1 MKTIDK
7 IKEKRTVSEEVKTR
21 LKEFNKIKRTILGA
35 LKEKP
40 KSIPQ
45 IAEET
50 KLPPDL
56 VTFHLMTL
64 MKYGSIETDEIDDM
78 DEYFFYKLTKTK

>member
-7 IKEKRTVSEEVKTR
+7 IKEKRTVSKEVTTR
-21 LKEFNKIKRTILGA
+21 LKEFNKIKKAILNT

-50 KLPPDL
+50 KLPLDL

-64 MKYGSIETDEIDDM
+64 MKYGSIEVDEIDDM